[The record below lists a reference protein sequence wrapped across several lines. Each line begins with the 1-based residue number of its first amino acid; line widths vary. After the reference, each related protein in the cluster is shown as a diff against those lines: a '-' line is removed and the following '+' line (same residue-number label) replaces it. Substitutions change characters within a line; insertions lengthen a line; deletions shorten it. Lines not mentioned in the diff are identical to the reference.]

1 MSAERD
7 RLFAEAK
14 QRRKKA
20 QSYAESAE
28 RMRLEGTSPGYFKR
42 YCEFAAREVAR
53 AKDCERRAWR
63 IRP

>member
-1 MSAERD
+1 MSVERD

-14 QRRKKA
+14 HRRAKA
-20 QSYAESAE
+20 KSYAESAE

-42 YCEFAAREVAR
+42 YCEFAARELRR
-53 AKDCERRAWR
+53 AEECERRAWR